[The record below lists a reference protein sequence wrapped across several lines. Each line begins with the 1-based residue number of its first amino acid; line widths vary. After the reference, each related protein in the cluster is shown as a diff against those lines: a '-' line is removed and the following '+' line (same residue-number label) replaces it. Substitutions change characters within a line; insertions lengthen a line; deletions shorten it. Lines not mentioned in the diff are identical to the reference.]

1 MTVSF
6 LKPKPQS
13 LTAKTFAKM
22 FVIVLMAATLISCG
36 KTKPQRPIT
45 KTNFLLDTLTQITAY
60 GDNASGAI
68 DMVFDRISDIQ
79 KKMTASGEDSEVIE
93 INNEAGKK
101 FQKVSPDTFYVIKK
115 GIYYSESS
123 HGRFDITIGPLVKL
137 WGIGTDK
144 AKVPSAEEIRIA
156 LRHVNYKNA
165 VLNEDANSVMLREP
179 GMAIDLGAIAKG
191 YAADEAVR
199 ILKESGVK
207 SAAVDLGG
215 NIYVIGKKP
224 NGSLWK
230 IGIQD
235 PFEPRGDTFATVDV
249 SDRTLVTSGIY
260 ERYFIKDGKRYHH
273 ILDTS
278 TGYPVDND
286 LVSVTIISDSSID
299 ADAISTMVFALGLK
313 DGMKYVEETNDVE
326 AVFVTEDRKVY
337 ASSGIGQYEFRITNK
352 KFKLEKLM
360 E

>member
-1 MTVSF
+1 M
-6 LKPKPQS
+6 
-13 LTAKTFAKM
+13 LTAKTYVKI
-22 FVIVLMAATLISCG
+22 FVVILIAALLTSCG
-36 KTKPQRPIT
+36 KAKPQSSVT
-45 KTNFLLDTLTQITAY
+45 KTNFLLDTLIQITAY

-68 DMVFDRISDIQ
+68 DMAFDRINDIQ
-79 KKMTASGEDSEVIE
+79 KKMTAGGDDSEVIE
-93 INNEAGKK
+93 INNNAGKD

-144 AKVPSAEEIRIA
+144 ARVPSPEEIKIA

-165 VLNEDANSVMLREP
+165 VLNENENSVMLKEP

-199 ILKESGVK
+199 ILKENGIK
-207 SAAVDLGG
+207 SAAADLGG

-224 NGSLWK
+224 NGSPWK

-235 PFEPRGDTFATVDV
+235 PFEPRGNTFATVDV
-249 SDRTLVTSGIY
+249 SDRTLVTSGVY
-260 ERYFIKDGKRYHH
+260 ERYFMKDGKRYHH

-278 TGYPVDND
+278 TGYPVDNG

-299 ADAISTMVFALGLK
+299 ADALSTTVFALGLK
-313 DGMKYVEETNDVE
+313 DGMKYVEKTPHIE
-326 AVFVTEDRKVY
+326 AVFVTEDRRVY
-337 ASSGIGQYEFRITNK
+337 TSSGIGQYEFKITNER
-352 KFKLEKLM
+352 FKLEKFN